1 MQLQVANSEDITL
14 DLVNVDG
21 VVYLTAET
29 KDSLYTLL
37 TLQLNEDNEL
47 EFSRRPGISH
57 DNLRTDV
64 VGRLTEVLDEYL
76 DEDELYVDDE
86 DEDSNGNGFFEDEDD
101 EDLYVDD
108 QAHGC

>member
-47 EFSRRPGISH
+47 EFSRRQGISH
-57 DNLRTDV
+57 DNFGTDEY
-64 VGRLTEVLDEYL
+64 GRLVEVGEDTGANYDSGYDADDY
-76 DEDELYVDDE
+76 DEDE
-86 DEDSNGNGFFEDEDD
+86 

>member
-21 VVYLTAET
+21 VVYLTVET

-64 VGRLTEVLDEYL
+64 VGRLVEHNDVDDYDPGSYDTSDY
-76 DEDELYVDDE
+76 DEDEE
-86 DEDSNGNGFFEDEDD
+86 D